1 MTTIRRFGNHV
12 VATAFGRAMKEA
24 RTEHRITQE
33 ALAERADLDGS
44 YPSLLERGQR
54 TPGLP
59 VVIAIG
65 EAIGV
70 GGDVLVRRTI
80 ELLREDQQHR

>member
-1 MTTIRRFGNHV
+1 MTTIRRFENRV

-24 RTEHRITQE
+24 RTERRITQE
-33 ALAERADLDGS
+33 TLAERADLDGS

-80 ELLREDQQHR
+80 ELLREDRQPR